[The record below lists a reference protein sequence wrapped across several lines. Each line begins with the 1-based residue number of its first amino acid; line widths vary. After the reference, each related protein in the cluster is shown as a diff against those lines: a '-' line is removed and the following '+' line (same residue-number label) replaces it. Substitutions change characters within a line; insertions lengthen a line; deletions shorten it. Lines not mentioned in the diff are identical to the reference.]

1 MMVLDA
7 QFSAD
12 IVSMVID
19 GFDGDPE
26 NTRDF
31 FGCVPVFHKIGH
43 ANLLWCEIETSLR
56 YPVEEGRDDLF
67 HLRFENLQ
75 ASPLVMGQRAFFKFF
90 DMRKHGNFYIG
101 EHIFLHLFSVILP
114 LFEEHF

>member
-1 MMVLDA
+1 MMVLDT

-19 GFDGDPE
+19 GFDGDSE
-26 NTRDF
+26 NTGDF
-31 FGCVPVFHKIGH
+31 FGCVPVFHEIRH
-43 ANLLWCEIETSLR
+43 PDLLWCEIETGLR

-67 HLRFENLQ
+67 HLRFDNLQ
-75 ASPLVMGQRAFFKFF
+75 TSPLMLGQRTFFEFF

-101 EHIFLHLFSVILP
+101 EHIFFHLFSVILP